1 MRDALGS
8 VTKSIAHRVR
18 SYITRE
24 SRTCG
29 SGFSRD
35 ALAPKLQSRSIA
47 TEVAPTTTAADP

>member
-8 VTKSIAHRVR
+8 VTKSIAQVR

-35 ALAPKLQSRSIA
+35 ALAPRLQNKSIA
-47 TEVAPTTTAADP
+47 TEVAPTTTAAGL

>member
-1 MRDALGS
+1 VRDALGS
-8 VTKSIAHRVR
+8 VTKSIAQVR

-35 ALAPKLQSRSIA
+35 ALAPRLQNKSIA
-47 TEVAPTTTAADP
+47 TEVAPTTTAAGL